1 MLKLVLGNKNY
12 SSWSM
17 RPWFAMRVTGIA
29 FEELVVP
36 IYQEGSRAEILK
48 YSPSGKVPVLI
59 DNGRPVWDSLSIIE
73 YVAERHSDA
82 HLWPDDPLLRAEAR
96 SISAEMH
103 GGFLPLR
110 RQCGMNMH
118 RPIDSKEIGE
128 DAKAD
133 IARILAIWTRCRQA
147 HSVKG
152 PFLFGR
158 FSAADAMFA
167 PVVSRF
173 ETYAIDVPVVARAYM
188 DAIRALPAWSEWKRA
203 ALSETWR
210 IAMFEDDPA

>member
-17 RPWFAMRVTGIA
+17 RPWFAMRVLGIA
-29 FEELVVP
+29 FEEVVVP
-36 IYQEGSRAEILK
+36 IYQDGSKAEILK

-59 DNGRPVWDSLSIIE
+59 DGGRPIWDSLSIIE
-73 YVAERHSDA
+73 YVAERFAQA
-82 HLWPDDPLLRAEAR
+82 HLWPEDPLLRAEAR

-103 GGFLPLR
+103 GGFLPMR

-118 RPIDSKEIGE
+118 RPVGPKAISDE
-128 DAKAD
+128 ARAD
-133 IARILAIWTRCRQA
+133 IARIQAIWTRCRTA
-147 HSVKG
+147 HAVKG

-158 FSAADAMFA
+158 FGAADAMFA

-173 ETYAIDVPVVARAYM
+173 ETYAIEAPPIVKAYM
-188 DAIRALPAWSEWKRA
+188 DAIRALPAWSEWKKA
-203 ALSETWR
+203 ALAEDWR
-210 IAMFEDDPA
+210 IAMFED

>member
-17 RPWFAMRVTGIA
+17 RPWLAMRVGGIR
-29 FEELVVP
+29 FSETVVP
-36 IYQEGSRAEILK
+36 IYQDGSKDEILK

-59 DNGRPVWDSLSIIE
+59 DAGRAIWDSLSIIE
-73 YVAERHSDA
+73 YVAERHPDA
-82 HLWPDDPLLRAEAR
+82 HLWPEDALLRAEAR

-118 RPIDSKEIGE
+118 RPPALKAIDD
-128 DAKAD
+128 DARAD
-133 IARILAIWTRCRQA
+133 IARIQAIWTRCRAA
-147 HSVKG
+147 HAVKG

-158 FSAADAMFA
+158 FSAADAMYA

-173 ETYAIDVPVVARAYM
+173 ETYCIEVSPAVKAYM
-188 DAIRALPAWSEWKRA
+188 DAIRALPAWAEWRGA
-203 ALSETWR
+203 ALAETWR
-210 IAMFEDDPA
+210 IARFED